1 MQHIRKPSSPFFC
14 EWLLLHIGSI
24 NKYLSSG
31 AFSITE
37 IDPNWSLWRDFSF
50 LLFLHLQSFSLAIKK
65 KKQSNHFHFF
75 AHPWLDFRDPGS
87 TCAAGIEALCYSR
100 LCLLGL
106 FKCSRGTLILINEN
120 LEIQEKFT
128 MPTLNFCQRA
138 NAVSCRAASSPHS
151 LPKHGTACCSAR
163 GFTLPKIWQKS
174 VCPVT
179 NERLKKKKKRER
191 DTAGKAK
198 RALSQ

>member
-1 MQHIRKPSSPFFC
+1 MPFQSLRLIRIDRS
-14 EWLLLHIGSI
+14 E
-24 NKYLSSG
+24 
-31 AFSITE
+31 E
-37 IDPNWSLWRDFSF
+37 IFLFYYFYIFRVSLW
-50 LLFLHLQSFSLAIKK
+50 QSKK

-163 GFTLPKIWQKS
+163 GFTLPKI
-174 VCPVT
+174 
-179 NERLKKKKKRER
+179 
-191 DTAGKAK
+191 
-198 RALSQ
+198 